1 MSSDFWTALFLK
13 QTFRNLCHPSVF
25 SMPAWMEGF
34 YSNHVLMLI
43 FCAPLVVWGVVGVWK
58 LPDGPAVV
66 FVCRHWSETEAAPPP
81 PVDCTVCLV
90 TGGAFR
96 VWYRSCP
103 SLLRPQSTEAPGQ
116 STWVRGRFTAF
127 YFSCF
132 SATQVDRLTLFR
144 GGTFLFSAAIRTV
157 YIFDVFNLLMMF
169 CPL

>member
-1 MSSDFWTALFLK
+1 MC
-13 QTFRNLCHPSVF
+13 QTFGPLCFLNKHSEISANPSVF

-43 FCAPLVVWGVVGVWK
+43 LLAPLVVWGVVGVWK

-96 VWYRSCP
+96 VRYRSCP
-103 SLLRPQSTEAPGQ
+103 SLLRPQSIEAPGQ
-116 STWVRGRFTAF
+116 STWVRGRYTAF

-157 YIFDVFNLLMMF
+157 SIFDVFNLLMMF
-169 CPL
+169 CSL